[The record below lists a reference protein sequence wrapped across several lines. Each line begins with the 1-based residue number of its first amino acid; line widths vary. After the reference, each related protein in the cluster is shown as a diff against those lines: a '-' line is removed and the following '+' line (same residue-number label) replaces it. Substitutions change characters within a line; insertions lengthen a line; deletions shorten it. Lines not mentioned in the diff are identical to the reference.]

1 MAKGFTK
8 AGLSPGCDSATLESV
23 SKQVEELMALSWS
36 RSGEMARRGQVG
48 ELKGGGGDIR
58 AEESQTGAIEGGRE
72 CLWESQLGLG
82 TNQPIAGH

>member
-48 ELKGGGGDIR
+48 ELKGGEGTSELRKAKLVPLRVAENACGR
-58 AEESQTGAIEGGRE
+58 ANWDWGQT
-72 CLWESQLGLG
+72 S
-82 TNQPIAGH
+82 P

>member
-1 MAKGFTK
+1 MAKGFTR

-48 ELKGGGGDIR
+48 ELTGWGRGTSELRKAKLVPLRVAENACGR
-58 AEESQTGAIEGGRE
+58 AIWDWGQT
-72 CLWESQLGLG
+72 S
-82 TNQPIAGH
+82 P